1 MKENDNRLTQ
11 RNRMIVGLGIITIIA
26 LIHIF
31 RVGSYLNGD
40 LYLFYYSYVSDLI
53 IPFGVYF
60 LLCINELYIKI
71 LQKWYVKA
79 AIIIGFTTLAEILQL
94 LGIYAL
100 GITFDPVDILIY
112 VLGVGIAV
120 IIDRLLFKR
129 FIPFWDL
136 ENWMKILEKI
146 MKHHSELHCKCLKK
160 QEPPVHNNVY
170 KK

>member
-11 RNRMIVGLGIITIIA
+11 RNRIIIGLSIITIIA

-40 LYLFYYSYVSDLI
+40 LYLLYYSYVSDLI

-79 AIIIGFTTLAEILQL
+79 AFIIGITTLAEILQL

-100 GITFDPVDILIY
+100 GITFDPIDILMY
-112 VLGVGIAV
+112 ALGVGIAV
-120 IIDRLLFKR
+120 IFDRFLFKR

-136 ENWMKILEKI
+136 GKQRENIGK
-146 MKHHSELHCKCLKK
+146 
-160 QEPPVHNNVY
+160 NNETPL
-170 KK
+170 

>member
-1 MKENDNRLTQ
+1 MKNNQGHTQ
-11 RNRMIVGLGIITIIA
+11 RNRIIVGLSIITIIA

-31 RVGSYLNGD
+31 RVGHYLDGD

-60 LLCINELYIKI
+60 LLCITEVNIKI
-71 LQKWYVKA
+71 FQKQYAKA
-79 AIIIGFTTLAEILQL
+79 AFIIGCTTLAEIQQL

-120 IIDRLLFKR
+120 IFDRLLFKR

-136 ENWMKILEKI
+136 ENQKE
-146 MKHHSELHCKCLKK
+146 
-160 QEPPVHNNVY
+160 
-170 KK
+170 

>member
-1 MKENDNRLTQ
+1 MKNNQRLTQ
-11 RNRMIVGLGIITIIA
+11 RNRIIVGLSIITIIA
-26 LIHIF
+26 LMHIF

-40 LYLFYYSYVSDLI
+40 LYLFYYSYISDLI

-71 LQKWYVKA
+71 FQKWYVKA
-79 AIIIGFTTLAEILQL
+79 AFIIGFTTLAEILQL

-120 IIDRLLFKR
+120 IFDRLLFKR

-136 ENWMKILEKI
+136 ENQKE
-146 MKHHSELHCKCLKK
+146 
-160 QEPPVHNNVY
+160 
-170 KK
+170 